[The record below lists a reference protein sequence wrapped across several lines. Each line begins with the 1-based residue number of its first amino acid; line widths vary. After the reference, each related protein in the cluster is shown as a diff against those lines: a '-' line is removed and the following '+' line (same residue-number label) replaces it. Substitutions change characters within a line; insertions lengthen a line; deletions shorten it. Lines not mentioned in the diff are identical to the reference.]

1 MAEKIKILVVPSDR
15 TGVGSFRSIDPHTAL
30 EKYYPGEFRV
40 DINYDPWKNRD
51 TYWQDFDIL
60 HFHRGM
66 GDWGNCLRL
75 LKDCKKWGISTIMD
89 LDDYWMPGPEH
100 PAHAMI
106 VEEKIHQRIIENIKA
121 AQYVTTTTKIFA
133 EEMLQFNR
141 NIEIFP
147 NAIDPS
153 KRQFTPKPEESDK
166 IRVGWLG
173 GSSHLYD
180 LEILRGNIQK
190 LKSDGS
196 LTDKYQMVLCG
207 FDTRG
212 TMTEIRMDG
221 TKHTRKITPKESV
234 WYRYEQIMTGDY
246 EIINNKNDIEDLFKF
261 KKGIP
266 RTTNDNYR
274 RVWTKPITT
283 YATNYN
289 LMDISLAPLKETTFN
304 KVKSQ
309 LKVIE
314 AGFHKKA
321 LIAQDFGPYTID
333 CVHGKNSLLVPT
345 SKNHKWWY
353 KHIKTLINNP
363 NMIKDLGEQ
372 LYEDVQKYHIK
383 EVTKKRADWYRSIVN
398 K

>member
-1 MAEKIKILVVPSDR
+1 MSKKIKILVVPSDR
-15 TGVGSFRSIDPHTAL
+15 TGVGSFRSIDPHIAL
-30 EKYYPGEFRV
+30 EKYYPNDFRV
-40 DINYDPWKNRD
+40 EINYDPWTNRD
-51 TYWQDFDIL
+51 TYWQDFDIV

-75 LKDCKKWGISTIMD
+75 LKDCKKWGIITIMD

-106 VEEKIHQRIIENIKA
+106 VEEKINERIITNIQA
-121 AQYVTTTTKIFA
+121 AEYVTTTTKVFA
-133 EEMLQFNR
+133 KEMLKHNK
-141 NIEIFP
+141 NVEIFP

-153 KRQFTPKPEESDK
+153 KKQFTSNPEKSDK
-166 IRVGWLG
+166 VRIGWLG
-173 GSSHLYD
+173 GSSHKHD
-180 LEILRGNIQK
+180 LEILRGNIHK
-190 LKSDGS
+190 LKTDSS
-196 LTDKYQMVLCG
+196 LKDKFQMVLCG

-212 TMTEIRMDG
+212 SMTEIDQEGNKR
-221 TKHTRKITPKESV
+221 TRKITAKESV
-234 WYRYEQIMTGDY
+234 WYQYEQIMTGDY
-246 EIINNKNDIEDLFKF
+246 DIMNNKDDVEKLLQF
-261 KKGIP
+261 KKGSPKNIY
-266 RTTNDNYR
+266 DNYR

-289 LMDISLAPLKETTFN
+289 LMDVSLAPLKETTFN
-304 KVKSQ
+304 QVKSQ
-309 LKVIE
+309 LKVVE

-333 CVHGKNSLLVPT
+333 LVHGKNSLLVPT
-345 SKNHKWWY
+345 SKNHKQWY

-383 EVTKKRADWYRSIVN
+383 EVTKDRAEWYR
-398 K
+398 

>member
-1 MAEKIKILVVPSDR
+1 MSEKIKILVVPSDR
-15 TGVGSFRSIDPHTAL
+15 TGVGSFRSIDPHIAL
-30 EKYYPGEFRV
+30 EKYYPNEFRV
-40 DINYDPWKNRD
+40 EINYNPWTNRD
-51 TYWQDFDIL
+51 TYWQDFDIV

-75 LKDCKKWGISTIMD
+75 LKDCKKWGIITIMD

-106 VEEKIHQRIIENIKA
+106 VEEKINQRIIANIQA
-121 AQYVTTTTKIFA
+121 AEYVTTTTKVFA
-133 EEMLQFNR
+133 EEMLQHNR
-141 NIEIFP
+141 NVEIFP

-153 KRQFTPKPEESDK
+153 KRQFTPNPEESDK
-166 IRVGWLG
+166 VRVGWLG
-173 GSSHLYD
+173 GSSHKHD

-190 LKSDGS
+190 LKADPS
-196 LTDKYQMVLCG
+196 LKDKYQMVLCG

-212 TMTEIRMDG
+212 SMTEIDQQGR
-221 TKHTRKITPKESV
+221 KRTRKITPQESV
-234 WYRYEQIMTGDY
+234 WYQYEQIMTSDY
-246 EIINNKNDIEDLFKF
+246 DIMNNKEDVEKLLKF
-261 KKGIP
+261 KKGTPKNIY
-266 RTTNDNYR
+266 DNYR

-289 LMDISLAPLKETTFN
+289 LMDVSLAPLKETTFN

-309 LKVIE
+309 LKVVE

-333 CVHGKNSLLVPT
+333 LVHGKNSLLVPT
-345 SKNHKWWY
+345 TKNHKWWY

-363 NMIKDLGEQ
+363 NMIKELGEQ

-383 EVTKKRADWYRSIVN
+383 EVTKNRAEWYRSIVN